1 MAVRRPLLLA
11 WPLLGL
17 GLGLLLAGCG
27 GRRAGLWPTTLV
39 LAYGVSSDETLTSDL
54 QEVLLQRISELE
66 RVFQTL
72 HPGVRIRLQAI
83 PEQRLAAKLKQ
94 QQDSGLAPDLINVN
108 DSTAVQLHRQGLLRP
123 LRFPRSVLAP
133 LDPGMLRQLRLPG
146 GDLLGLPLVLRP
158 QLACYDRRKLERS
171 PATLAELLSAASGG
185 LRVGLSL
192 EPRGLAWTSGATGA
206 LPALTAVAGGTAP
219 DAADRGRVRDWLTWL
234 LAADLQQRVTFY
246 SNQEQ
251 LLRQLADGGLDWI
264 TCGSNNIMP
273 LRRRLGDRL
282 GLAPLPGGPG
292 GAASPTSLQRVLVFG
307 RSSSPR
313 QARAAE
319 SLVSFM
325 VSPLIQRSITLSSL
339 DLLPANRQVTPAAA
353 GSSPLAVLQAAQAQA
368 DALPPDPWMSRLQ
381 PEQERRIKA
390 ALVALLFGELD
401 PAAAADQVIA
411 TLRAGR

>member
-1 MAVRRPLLLA
+1 MPVRRPPLLA
-11 WPLLGL
+11 LTPLV
-17 GLGLLLAGCG
+17 LALALTGCG
-27 GRRAGLWPTTLV
+27 GQRAGPLPTTLV
-39 LAYGVSSDETLTSDL
+39 LAYGVSSEETLTSDL
-54 QEVLLQRISELE
+54 QDVLRQRMGELE
-66 RVFQTL
+66 RVFQAL

-83 PEQRLAAKLKQ
+83 PEERLAAKLQQ

-108 DSTAVQLHRQGLLRP
+108 DSTAVQLHRRGLLRS

-133 LDPGMLRQLRLPG
+133 LDPGMLRQLQLPG

-158 QLACYDRRKLERS
+158 QLACYDRRRLETS
-171 PATLAELLSAASGG
+171 PATLPALLSAASGG

-206 LPALTAVAGGTAP
+206 LPALTAAAAGRAP

-246 SNQEQ
+246 ANQEQ
-251 LLRQLADGGLDWI
+251 LLRQLADGSLDWI
-264 TCGSNNIMP
+264 SCGSSNIMP

-313 QARAAE
+313 QAQAAE
-319 SLVSFM
+319 ILASFV

-339 DLLPANRQVTPAAA
+339 DLLPANRQVIPPAAE
-353 GSSPLAVLQAAQAQA
+353 SSPLAVLLAAQAQA
-368 DALPPDPWMSRLQ
+368 DALPPDPWMARLL
-381 PEQERRIKA
+381 PEQEQRIKA
-390 ALVALLFGELD
+390 SLVALLFGELD

-411 TLRAGR
+411 TLRGGR